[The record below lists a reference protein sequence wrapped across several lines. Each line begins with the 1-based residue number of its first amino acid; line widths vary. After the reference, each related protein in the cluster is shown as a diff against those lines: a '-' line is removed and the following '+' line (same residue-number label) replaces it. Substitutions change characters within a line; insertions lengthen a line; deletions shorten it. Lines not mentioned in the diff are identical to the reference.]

1 MKSTVRTWGLAFIAA
16 ALMTG
21 CGKDNATNGL
31 SDAGNVAN
39 LTTGVASSTS
49 TQNWSEFINEVEANR
64 FQGASA
70 GKEFYWT
77 SSSYASGDSNCKTKW
92 DFFTY
97 CSYSSGSNQSYAPG
111 ISSRIIEADGRVL
124 RLNFSDDNF
133 GNSLQEIQ
141 GNLVARMKSATNI
154 RKCVVPSQNVSYPGN
169 PWAIIAYAGQEV
181 CYFIDGR
188 SGHSEYAVL
197 LRNEGSKRYIFDHG
211 GKTYLV
217 DTTRPL
223 AANPI
228 GLSDSNGANMKVLY
242 GSN

>member
-1 MKSTVRTWGLAFIAA
+1 MKSTLRTWGIAFIAA

-21 CGKDNATNGL
+21 CGKDNATGAI
-31 SDAGNVAN
+31 SETGNVAN
-39 LTTGVASSTS
+39 LNTGVATSNS

-77 SSSYASGDSNCKTKW
+77 SSSYASTDNNCKTKW
-92 DFFTY
+92 GFFTY
-97 CSYSSGSNQSYAPG
+97 CSYSSSSSMSYAPG
-111 ISSRIIEADGRVL
+111 ISSRIVEADGRVY

-133 GNSLQEIQ
+133 GNTLQEIQ
-141 GNLVARMKSATNI
+141 SNLVARMRSASNI
-154 RKCVVPSQNVSYPGN
+154 RKCVVPSQNIYYPGT
-169 PWAIIAYAGQEV
+169 WSLLAYAGQEV

-188 SGHSEYAVL
+188 SGHSDYAVL

-211 GKTYLV
+211 SKTYLV

-228 GLSDSNGANMKVLY
+228 GLSDTNGTNMKVLY